1 MKVLGNPHGARSL
14 TKNIIVEFSL
24 KSNRGVG
31 MSIFKQAKT
40 VGIAVVLAVLAGCAG
55 QVNESAQGP
64 SKVESDA
71 ERAAREARQAE
82 FLAKQEAAKAANQ
95 AASTAEQLRKN
106 AMAADTLFFF
116 EFDRSDLK
124 QDALDDL
131 DSHAKYLAAD
141 RSAKVRL
148 EGHADERGTRAYNL
162 ALGERRANSVA
173 RYLVIQGVNRSQ
185 IESMSYG
192 EERPLSLSRDD
203 SGWSRNRR
211 VELVYQ

>member
-1 MKVLGNPHGARSL
+1 M
-14 TKNIIVEFSL
+14 NIL
-24 KSNRGVG
+24 
-31 MSIFKQAKT
+31 KQAKA
-40 VGIAVVLAVLAGCAG
+40 VGIAAVLAVLVGCAG
-55 QVNESAQGP
+55 QVNESA

-82 FLAKQEAAKAANQ
+82 FLKSQEEAKAASL
-95 AASTAEQLRKN
+95 AAAAAEQLRKD

-124 QDALDDL
+124 QEALDDL
-131 DSHAKYLAAD
+131 DAHAKYLSAD
-141 RSAKVRL
+141 RAAKVRL

-162 ALGERRANSVA
+162 ALGERRANAVA

-185 IESMSYG
+185 IETVSYG

-203 SGWSRNRR
+203 NGWSRNRR
-211 VELVYQ
+211 VELIYQ

>member
-1 MKVLGNPHGARSL
+1 MG
-14 TKNIIVEFSL
+14 IL
-24 KSNRGVG
+24 KH
-31 MSIFKQAKT
+31 AKA
-40 VGIAVVLAVLAGCAG
+40 VGIAVTLAVLAGCAG
-55 QVNESAQGP
+55 QVNEQAAPAEPAKPEASEQKSAP
-64 SKVESDA
+64 AKASKLESAA
-71 ERAAREARQAE
+71 EKAAREARQAE
-82 FLAKQEAAKAANQ
+82 YEAKRKASQQ
-95 AASTAEQLRKN
+95 ADRTAEQLRKN

-116 EFDRSDLK
+116 GFDKSDLS
-124 QDALDDL
+124 QDSLDDL
-131 DSHAKYLAAD
+131 DAHAKYLSSV

-185 IESMSYG
+185 IETVSYG

-211 VELVYQ
+211 VELIYQ

>member
-1 MKVLGNPHGARSL
+1 
-14 TKNIIVEFSL
+14 
-24 KSNRGVG
+24 

-40 VGIAVVLAVLAGCAG
+40 VGIAVILAVLAGCAG

-82 FLAKQEAAKAANQ
+82 FLAKQEAATVANQ

-116 EFDRSDLK
+116 GFDRSDLK

-203 SGWSRNRR
+203 NGWSRNRR

>member
-1 MKVLGNPHGARSL
+1 
-14 TKNIIVEFSL
+14 
-24 KSNRGVG
+24 

-203 SGWSRNRR
+203 NGWSRNRR

>member
-1 MKVLGNPHGARSL
+1 
-14 TKNIIVEFSL
+14 
-24 KSNRGVG
+24 

>member
-1 MKVLGNPHGARSL
+1 
-14 TKNIIVEFSL
+14 
-24 KSNRGVG
+24 

-95 AASTAEQLRKN
+95 AASTAEQLRNN

-131 DSHAKYLAAD
+131 DAHAKYLAAD

-203 SGWSRNRR
+203 NGWSRNRR

>member
-1 MKVLGNPHGARSL
+1 M
-14 TKNIIVEFSL
+14 NIL
-24 KSNRGVG
+24 
-31 MSIFKQAKT
+31 KQAKA
-40 VGIAVVLAVLAGCAG
+40 VGIAALLAVLAGCAG
-55 QVNESAQGP
+55 QVNESAGLNESAGP

-82 FLAKQEAAKAANQ
+82 FLKSQEEAKAASL
-95 AASTAEQLRKN
+95 AAAAAEQLRKD

-124 QDALDDL
+124 QEALDDL
-131 DSHAKYLAAD
+131 DAHAKYLSAD
-141 RSAKVRL
+141 RAAKVRL

-162 ALGERRANSVA
+162 ALGERRANAVA

-185 IESMSYG
+185 IETVSYG

-203 SGWSRNRR
+203 NGWSRNRR
-211 VELVYQ
+211 VELIYQ